1 MGLQKMRE
9 NFDYDSE
16 PDIVEAANV
25 FLEKHHELLPKL
37 VDDENEI
44 AWAPEALEYLGR
56 DHKPKNRIIPHV
68 HVVPRRQLIPI
79 DSIVSLN
86 QFLQKT

>member
-1 MGLQKMRE
+1 LSARALVCAARIRDMSLQKMRE

-25 FLEKHHELLPKL
+25 FLGKHCELLPKL

-44 AWAPEALEYLGR
+44 AWAPEALKCLGR
-56 DHKPKNRIIPHV
+56 DYKPKSRIIPHV
-68 HVVPRRQLIPI
+68 YVVPRG
-79 DSIVSLN
+79 
-86 QFLQKT
+86 

>member
-9 NFDYDSE
+9 NFDYDNE

-25 FLEKHHELLPKL
+25 FLEKHCELLPKL

-44 AWAPEALEYLGR
+44 VWAPEALKRLGR
-56 DHKPKNRIIPHV
+56 DYKPKDRIIPHV
-68 HVVPRRQLIPI
+68 YVVPRR
-79 DSIVSLN
+79 
-86 QFLQKT
+86 